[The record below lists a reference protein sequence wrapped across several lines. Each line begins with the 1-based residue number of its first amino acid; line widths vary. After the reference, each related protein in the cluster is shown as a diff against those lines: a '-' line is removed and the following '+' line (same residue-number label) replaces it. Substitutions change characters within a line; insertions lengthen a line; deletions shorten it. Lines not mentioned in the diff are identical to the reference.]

1 MYIIITDIFGH
12 TEAVKDFADTLN
24 APYAIVEPYNNEQ
37 RSFNSESEAYCYFM
51 EHVGIEQYAMSIT
64 NELKALSHPHVI
76 IAFSAGAAALWSVS
90 DQLDD
95 KNIRLGVLFYGSQ
108 IRHHVDI
115 KPVFPCH
122 LVFPEH
128 EDHFSIPSLIA
139 RLAFIPQVT
148 LDVCEYKHGFMNS
161 QSTNFNSIGYNKYN
175 QRICNIVSEHT
186 WLNE

>member
-12 TEAVKDFADTLN
+12 TDAISNFAENLG
-24 APYAIVEPYNNEQ
+24 APYEVIEPYNNEELAFQ
-37 RSFNSESEAYCYFM
+37 NETEAYTYFM
-51 EHVGIEQYAMSIT
+51 EHIGIEEYAVSIT
-64 NELKALSHPHVI
+64 NKLQTLSQPYVV
-76 IAFSAGAAALWSVS
+76 IAFSAGAGALWSVS

-95 KNIRLGVLFYGSQ
+95 KNIRLALLFYGSQ
-108 IRHHVDI
+108 IRHYADI
-115 KPVFPCH
+115 KPAFPSH
-122 LVFPEH
+122 LVFPEN

-161 QSTNFNSIGYNKYN
+161 KSANFNSVGYNKYN
-175 QRICNIVSEHT
+175 QRIRNIVSEHT